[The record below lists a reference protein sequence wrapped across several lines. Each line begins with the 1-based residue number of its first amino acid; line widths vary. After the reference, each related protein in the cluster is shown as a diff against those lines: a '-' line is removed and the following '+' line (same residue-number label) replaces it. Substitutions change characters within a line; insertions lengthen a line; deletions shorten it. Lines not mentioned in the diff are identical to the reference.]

1 MFEPGAVGPG
11 VEGGSVVG
19 EAVGAGEMGGGFYE
33 NEEQNFRNL

>member
-19 EAVGAGEMGGGFYE
+19 ETVGAGEMGGGFFEYE
-33 NEEQNFRNL
+33 GKILKN